1 MDRWNTRYKL
11 NVAQADLA
19 WFDLSLDDTEMP
31 KHLPFLDPDLDC
43 RSLQYLGVSIRS
55 IYEIRR

>member
-1 MDRWNTRYKL
+1 MWQSKIMVGSLDTRYKL

-31 KHLPFLDPDLDC
+31 TFL
-43 RSLQYLGVSIRS
+43 S
-55 IYEIRR
+55 